1 MSTASDR
8 SGYNLGGVFP
18 ERHTLRGCCH
28 DSMVVR
34 MVFVVIVGMGM
45 SQRVVSV
52 LMGVLSALIDRILMG
67 VIVMPILVRVLMG
80 MRGARMSM
88 GMGMILVMVR
98 ML

>member
-1 MSTASDR
+1 
-8 SGYNLGGVFP
+8 
-18 ERHTLRGCCH
+18 
-28 DSMVVR
+28 MVVR